1 MDARIIILSLI
12 LGYYMISPFSNYFL
26 SRYQN
31 PMKHGNDFISLIR
44 KYEHLFPQ
52 RNRNFKAFHHRKIE
66 ENRQNRKIDLKA
78 PSSHFC
84 SFL

>member
-1 MDARIIILSLI
+1 
-12 LGYYMISPFSNYFL
+12 
-26 SRYQN
+26 
-31 PMKHGNDFISLIR
+31 MKHGNDFISLIR

-52 RNRNFKAFHHRKIE
+52 RNRNFKAYHHKKIE